1 MYEFWCDCVKPKY
14 DEKANLCYMDT
25 SSFITYVK
33 TDDIYKYIAEDVE
46 TRVDTSNHELDRLL
60 PKGKNKQ
67 VIGLTKY
74 ELGRKITTKFAGFKT
89 KDYSY
94 LLDDSSKDKKPKRT
108 KRYHKKKMYIR
119 KFK

>member
-1 MYEFWCDCVKPKY
+1 MLEISKVLMYEFWFDCVIPKY
-14 DEKANLCYMDT
+14 DEKAKLCYMDT

-60 PKGKNKQ
+60 PTGKNKQ

-74 ELGRKITTKFAGFKT
+74 ELEKKFVGFKT

-94 LLDDSSKDKKPKRT
+94 LLDYSSKDKKTKGT
-108 KRYHKKKMYIR
+108 KRCHKKKTYI
-119 KFK
+119 